1 MPNSKSR
8 WTLTRTS
15 HRIFSNRFQIS
26 NQLSVETVA
35 KDFKAIITSK
45 AWISTLSVTCPRSK
59 PLSSVL
65 TQVGLMSFSKLHR
78 LILIFLLNLSHLLTK
93 CLRVTS
99 IPHSYLKWMSSRY
112 LCRCKLKLQRLTK
125 ELTCI
130 FLNTKDKSSNKKL
143 VTPQWIN
150 PRKVIN

>member
-15 HRIFSNRFQIS
+15 HSIFSNRFQI
-26 NQLSVETVA
+26 NNLFSVETVA
-35 KDFKAIITSK
+35 KDFKAITTSK

-59 PLSSVL
+59 PLSLVS
-65 TQVGLMSFSKLHR
+65 TQVGLMSFSKQPR
-78 LILIFLLNLSHLLTK
+78 PILIFLLSLSHLLTK
-93 CLRVTS
+93 CLRVNS

-112 LCRCKLKLQRLTK
+112 LWRCNLKLRRLTK

-130 FLNTKDKSSNKKL
+130 FLNTKDKSFNKKL
-143 VTPQWIN
+143 VTLQWIN
-150 PRKVIN
+150 PRKMSN